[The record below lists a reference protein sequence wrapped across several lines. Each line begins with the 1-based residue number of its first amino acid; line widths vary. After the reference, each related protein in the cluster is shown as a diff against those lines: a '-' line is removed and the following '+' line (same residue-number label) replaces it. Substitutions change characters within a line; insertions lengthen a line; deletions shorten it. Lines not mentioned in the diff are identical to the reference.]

1 MKYIQ
6 EDSFQIDCFVDA
18 EVNIDVQPIRVE
30 ECHGLH
36 SFDDTSVDVEV
47 KKVYIEVGGV
57 IIDIT
62 DRLRAEEIKAIE
74 DSLEP
79 NLDL

>member
-1 MKYIQ
+1 MKFIQ

-36 SFDDTSVDVEV
+36 SFDDTSVEVEV

-57 IIDIT
+57 RIDIT

>member
-36 SFDDTSVDVEV
+36 SFDDTSVEVEL